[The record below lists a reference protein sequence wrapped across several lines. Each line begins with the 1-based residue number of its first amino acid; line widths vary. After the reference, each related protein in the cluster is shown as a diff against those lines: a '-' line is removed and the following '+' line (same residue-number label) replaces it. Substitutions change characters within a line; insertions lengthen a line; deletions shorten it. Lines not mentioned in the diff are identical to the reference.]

1 MNILTALVTILGP
14 IFGVSVDWQG
24 VGMAVNPKSLENLK
38 KGRKFTSETAKAA
51 HPNSVKAKALN
62 RTLLQTIEELDEDGT
77 IGRTFAE
84 ILKTGREEN
93 RIKLLA
99 LFSQIRDKA
108 EARKNGEL
116 DNRPLFVYEP
126 MQFTEV
132 PSP

>member
-1 MNILTALVTILGP
+1 
-14 IFGVSVDWQG
+14 
-24 VGMAVNPKSLENLK
+24 MAYNRKTLENLK
-38 KGRKFTSETAKAA
+38 KGPKFTKETARKAQRKSAEARA
-51 HPNSVKAKALN
+51 HN
-62 RTLLQTIEELDEDGT
+62 RTLLQTIEELDADGT

-84 ILKTGREEN
+84 ILQTGREEN
-93 RIKLLA
+93 KIKLLA

>member
-1 MNILTALVTILGP
+1 
-14 IFGVSVDWQG
+14 
-24 VGMAVNPKSLENLK
+24 MAVNPKSLENLK
-38 KGRKFTSETAKAA
+38 KGRKLTSETAKA
-51 HPNSVKAKALN
+51 NQLKSAKARAHN
-62 RTLLQTIEELDEDGT
+62 RTLMQTIEELDADGT

-84 ILKTGREEN
+84 ILQTGREEN
-93 RIKLLA
+93 KIKLLA

-108 EARKNGEL
+108 VARKNGEL